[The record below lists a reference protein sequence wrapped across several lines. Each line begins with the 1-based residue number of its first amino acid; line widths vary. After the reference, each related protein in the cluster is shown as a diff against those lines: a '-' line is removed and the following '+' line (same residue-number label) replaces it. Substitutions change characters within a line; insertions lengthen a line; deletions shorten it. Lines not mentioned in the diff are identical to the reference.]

1 MAYLG
6 ESLQRRGD
14 FRRVSRSCIRRA
26 RAQSPRVIPES
37 TEEWRGPPRRGSA
50 IRGGSPLRRLGY
62 LSDFTTDPRDFLH
75 TAPSLD
81 GPALPRNA
89 AVIPGPALVGAGYS
103 QTPPKKRG
111 LHKSSQ
117 IAQTEPMKY
126 KVKISVAD
134 AQSKGVPRAKVVCS
148 RLPLQQT
155 SAAADFRC
163 SRLPLQRL
171 QGVLAINPA
180 SILCE
185 NLDSILCSSK
195 LCSQ

>member
-1 MAYLG
+1 L
-6 ESLQRRGD
+6 
-14 FRRVSRSCIRRA
+14 V
-26 RAQSPRVIPES
+26 
-37 TEEWRGPPRRGSA
+37 TGSQ
-50 IRGGSPLRRLGY
+50 
-62 LSDFTTDPRDFLH
+62 
-75 TAPSLD
+75 
-81 GPALPRNA
+81 
-89 AVIPGPALVGAGYS
+89 S

-111 LHKSSQ
+111 QPLANPTEKSAGCTNLPK

-126 KVKISVAD
+126 KVKFSVAD

-171 QGVLAINPA
+171 QVVLAINPA